1 MVNKLTKL
9 ITKWSVVPH
18 ANLGRNIV
26 GKQLPT
32 LLYVTCCVRL
42 LTLLHVVAQTLK
54 WVKLLASCKRMQQLP
69 SMLGVV
75 GQQCFV
81 RLHGALDIKLSRLK
95 PREKGRNI
103 FGQQLPALMGLVTSF
118 AHRLTTHENFFTEDF
133 YCFATRV
140 CHSNL
145 GTAENVKLRADGRR
159 NIVSQQLPR
168 LFGVVASVCTWLKVW
183 PVSNLCSTSANN
195 TQQPATRC
203 GNGRKM

>member
-1 MVNKLTKL
+1 M
-9 ITKWSVVPH
+9 
-18 ANLGRNIV
+18 LGHFCIRTHERNIF
-26 GKQLPT
+26 GQQLP
-32 LLYVTCCVRL
+32 LLLGVTCCVL
-42 LTLLHVVAQTLK
+42 LHTLLHVVAQTLK
-54 WVKLLASCKRMQQLP
+54 WVKLLALCKRMQQLP

-168 LFGVVASVCTWLKVW
+168 LFGVVASVCTWLKV
-183 PVSNLCSTSANN
+183 
-195 TQQPATRC
+195 
-203 GNGRKM
+203 

>member
-1 MVNKLTKL
+1 M
-9 ITKWSVVPH
+9 
-18 ANLGRNIV
+18 LGHFCIRTHERNV
-26 GKQLPT
+26 FGQQLP
-32 LLYVTCCVRL
+32 LLLGVTCCVL
-42 LTLLHVVAQTLK
+42 LHTLLHVVAQTLK
-54 WVKLLASCKRMQQLP
+54 WVKLLALCKRMQQLP

-168 LFGVVASVCTWLKVW
+168 LFGVVASVCT
-183 PVSNLCSTSANN
+183 
-195 TQQPATRC
+195 
-203 GNGRKM
+203 

>member
-1 MVNKLTKL
+1 MGDGQMANKLTKL
-9 ITKWSVVPH
+9 ITKWSVVPR

-32 LLYVTCCVRL
+32 LLYVTFCVRL

-81 RLHGALDIKLSRLK
+81 RLLGALDIKLSRLK

-103 FGQQLPALMGLVTSF
+103 FGQ
-118 AHRLTTHENFFTEDF
+118 H
-133 YCFATRV
+133 
-140 CHSNL
+140 
-145 GTAENVKLRADGRR
+145 
-159 NIVSQQLPR
+159 
-168 LFGVVASVCTWLKVW
+168 
-183 PVSNLCSTSANN
+183 
-195 TQQPATRC
+195 
-203 GNGRKM
+203 